1 MKAYAHIWQGLV
13 EFFLEWE
20 IFQTKF
26 ALKSKKHFM
35 FNNIFSENRAVYE
48 IMWKKRVEPHTSQM
62 KIWRTHI
69 ACRISEATNAHSE
82 YIIRTGFL
90 RQQSLHERASLLLV
104 SFSLTRRY
112 TSMNVAKFNFMLP
125 WNKLHWIMV
134 LQYFAYILKV
144 FCFSVSC
151 RI

>member
-1 MKAYAHIWQGLV
+1 MRIYDKDSLNSSWNEKYFRQSLPLKAR
-13 EFFLEWE
+13 
-20 IFQTKF
+20 
-26 ALKSKKHFM
+26 
-35 FNNIFSENRAVYE
+35 NILCSITFFSENRAVYE

-69 ACRISEATNAHSE
+69 ACRITEATNAHSE

-125 WNKLHWIMV
+125 
-134 LQYFAYILKV
+134 
-144 FCFSVSC
+144 
-151 RI
+151 